1 LSKKVFVI
9 KTFSEL
15 ALIPEIASAL
25 RKMNYSEPTPI
36 QAGAIPP
43 LLEGKDLLG
52 CAQTG
57 TGKTAAFGI
66 PLIQQLHT
74 SGARPIPNHPLALI
88 LAPTRELVSQI
99 AENLGE
105 IGKQTRIRHTMIYG
119 GVGQRPQIAAL
130 TRGVHILIATPGRL
144 LDLVGQGHLNLTQLR
159 HFVLDEADRMLDL
172 GFMPDIQRIVRIL
185 PRQRQS
191 IFLSA
196 TMPPPI
202 EALAATLLQKHVT
215 VMVAPPATTAERVKQ
230 RVMLVAKGNKRKLLD
245 LILADKSASRVLVFM
260 KTKHGADRLYK
271 SMAQCGL
278 SADGIHSGRSQNA
291 RQRVLNAFRNG
302 EVRVLVCTDV
312 AARGIDIDNVS
323 HVINYDVPHDPD
335 SYVHRIGRTAR
346 AGASGE
352 SITFCDSDEYSWLQE
367 IEKLIDQSIPVD
379 TDHPFHAPDVA
390 DEEVQFFTRNQG
402 RPTKGRT
409 KSGRTKSESATSR
422 RPERTKKS
430 SRPKA
435 SRNSGAE
442 RSSGAIKSGAVIGG
456 GNSPGATKAEPR
468 KSAEP
473 RKFVATRT
481 ESGEAKERRSSSY
494 EGREERGPSRKKKP
508 SVKRRRSLSGKV
520 KKIKLMDAPSKSS
533 SRRPSNYSTK
543 RR

>member
-1 LSKKVFVI
+1 MI

-66 PLIQQLHT
+66 PLIQLLHM
-74 SGARPIPNHPLALI
+74 SGERPIPNHPLALI

-202 EALAATLLQKHVT
+202 EALAASLLQKHVT
-215 VMVAPPATTAERVKQ
+215 VMVAPPATTAEKVKQ
-230 RVMLVAKGNKRKLLD
+230 RVMHVAKGNKRKLLD

-271 SMAQCGL
+271 SLAQCGL

-312 AARGIDIDNVS
+312 AARGIDIDNVT

-352 SITFCDSDEYSWLQE
+352 SITFCDGDEYSWLQE
-367 IEKLIDQSIPVD
+367 IEKLIDQKIPID

-390 DEEVQFFTRNQG
+390 DEELQFFTRNQG

-409 KSGRTKSESATSR
+409 KSGKGKFDTATSR

-435 SRNSGAE
+435 SRDSGAE

-456 GNSPGATKAEPR
+456 GNSQGVTK
-468 KSAEP
+468 SEP

-481 ESGEAKERRSSSY
+481 ESGEAKERKSTY
-494 EGREERGPSRKKKP
+494 EGREERGPSRKKKT

-520 KKIKLMDAPSKSS
+520 KKINLMDTPKRPARGKPSAKRPAKYSS
-533 SRRPSNYSTK
+533 K

>member
-1 LSKKVFVI
+1 MI

-66 PLIQQLHT
+66 PLIQLLHT
-74 SGARPIPNHPLALI
+74 SGERPIPNHPLALI

-202 EALAATLLQKHVT
+202 EALAAALLQKHVT

-271 SMAQCGL
+271 SLAQCGL

-302 EVRVLVCTDV
+302 EVRILVSTDV
-312 AARGIDIDNVS
+312 AARGIDVDSVS

-379 TDHPFHAPDVA
+379 ADHPFHAPDVA
-390 DEEVQFFTRNQG
+390 DEEIQFFTRNQT
-402 RPTKGRT
+402 RPIKGRA
-409 KSGRTKSESATSR
+409 KSGKSKLETTGSR
-422 RPERTKKS
+422 RPERSAKGARPKS
-430 SRPKA
+430 SRGSPAEKRVGPTKMGAANGNGGAAEMAKA
-435 SRNSGAE
+435 G
-442 RSSGAIKSGAVIGG
+442 
-456 GNSPGATKAEPR
+456 
-468 KSAEP
+468 P

-481 ESGEAKERRSSSY
+481 ESGETKERRTTY

-520 KKIKLMDAPSKSS
+520 KKIKLMDAPRKTSKYSS
-533 SRRPSNYSTK
+533 K